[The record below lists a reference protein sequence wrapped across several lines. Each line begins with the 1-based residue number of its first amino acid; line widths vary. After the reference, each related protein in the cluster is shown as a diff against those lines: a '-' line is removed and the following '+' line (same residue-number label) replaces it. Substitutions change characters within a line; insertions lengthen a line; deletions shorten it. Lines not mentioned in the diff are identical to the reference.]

1 MYKYDLH
8 VHSAPSSACGKN
20 TAAEMVKR
28 YKELGFSGFVLTNHF
43 YHGSSGVDRSLPWKE
58 WVKEYSKDYYSAL
71 ETAKN
76 LDFDLLFGIEH
87 PYSLGKEC
95 LVYGLSPEFL
105 MENPQLKQEDIAL
118 WSKTVREN
126 GGFIAYAHPFRD
138 RFYIPNPYDMP
149 DLSFVNGIECYNHCN
164 TADDDERA
172 VNAFKNS
179 GKIIIAGGDKHA
191 TNFDTTY
198 GIVTS
203 ERIKTIEHL
212 IKTLKNN
219 DFKLYLGE

>member
-20 TAAEMVKR
+20 SASEMVKR
-28 YKELGFSGFVLTNHF
+28 YKKLGFSGLVLTNHF

-71 ETAKN
+71 ETAKE

-87 PYSLGKEC
+87 PYSFGKEC

-126 GGFIAYAHPFRD
+126 GGFIAYAHPFRN
-138 RFYIPNPYDMP
+138 RYYIPNPYDMP
-149 DLSFVNGIECYNHCN
+149 DLSFVDGVECYNHCN

-172 VNAFKNS
+172 VKTFKDS

-191 TNFDTTY
+191 INFDKTF
-198 GIVTS
+198 GIMTK
-203 ERIKTIEHL
+203 ERIKTIDQL
-212 IKTLKNN
+212 IDVLKNN
-219 DFKLYLGE
+219 KFELYLGE

>member
-20 TAAEMVKR
+20 TASEMVER
-28 YKELGFSGFVLTNHF
+28 YKELGFSGIVLTNHF

-71 ETAKN
+71 ETAKA

-87 PYSLGKEC
+87 PYSFGKEC

-105 MENPQLKQEDIAL
+105 MENPQLKAEDIAL

-126 GGFIAYAHPFRD
+126 GGFIAYAHPFRN
-138 RFYIPNPYDMP
+138 RYYIPNPYDMP
-149 DLSFVNGIECYNHCN
+149 DISMVDGIECYNHCN
-164 TADDDERA
+164 TIDDDQLA
-172 VNAFKNS
+172 IDTFKDS

-191 TNFDTTY
+191 INFDATY
-198 GIVTS
+198 GIMTN
-203 ERIKTIEHL
+203 ERIKTIEQL

-219 DFKLYLGE
+219 DFELYLGE